1 MLFYILLA
9 LAALTSTISLHEVA
23 TAYLHEEFNFTR
35 GKAAK
40 MVTGGCILIG
50 IFCSLSLG
58 VGKEYTIFGL
68 TLFDLFDFVT
78 AKIMLPAG
86 GFLISVFM
94 GWYIDKKIV
103 REEISDNGTLK
114 VYIYRLLIF
123 ILKFVAPIGIAFIFV
138 NELGLFK

>member
-1 MLFYILLA
+1 M
-9 LAALTSTISLHEVA
+9 
-23 TAYLHEEFNFTR
+23 
-35 GKAAK
+35 
-40 MVTGGCILIG
+40 
-50 IFCSLSLG
+50 
-58 VGKEYTIFGL
+58 GKEYTIFGL

-103 REEISDNGTLK
+103 REEISNNGTLK

-138 NELGLFK
+138 NELGLLK